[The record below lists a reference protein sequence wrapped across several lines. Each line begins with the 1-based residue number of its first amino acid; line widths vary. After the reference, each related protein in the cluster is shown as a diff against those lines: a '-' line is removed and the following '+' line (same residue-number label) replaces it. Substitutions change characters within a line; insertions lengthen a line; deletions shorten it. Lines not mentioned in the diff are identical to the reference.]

1 MTISMKKVFKLSMTI
16 IILLHLLSITHSHLM
31 AQTRS
36 IEEIRQEFTKNAMK
50 GWNNWENRHVFTWVD
65 MPDGLALKLL
75 FRTRELQ
82 KHPYWLSETW
92 VSNKESKTKYVFD
105 NILTPIA
112 KSYDGSYAEYI
123 LEWRGMTASIKSA
136 SVGGNLY
143 ILFSPISNTDK
154 PLCTILSVGMIYNK
168 HGKVY
173 KDGKIIRAE
182 LPGNKTVEI
191 KSTVQDE
198 DIGFNVMNPHYFY
211 YSDKELGFYTGP
223 EKSHDELIALINAS
237 KTAYN
242 KRTKEFGSLGE
253 TYNAMKN
260 VTAHNLVYDPM
271 NNRPIISVSRQWNE
285 VWGGFILFGWD
296 TYFASVMAAVD
307 DKDIAYANALAITN
321 DITGRGFIPNV
332 STTWMKSVDRSQ
344 PPVGSICVK
353 LIYEKH
359 PNKDFLHAVY
369 DNLLTWNRWWEKAR
383 NNQGFLSWG
392 SDKMPDVVNQ
402 NHTKKAAMFESGL
415 DNSPLFDSI
424 DFNEE
429 THMLDLASVGLLSL
443 YVADC
448 QSLEFIAKELG
459 KEDDAK
465 ELRKRAKLFGDKL
478 KEHWD
483 EENGIYRDINLQTG
497 KFSEHLAP
505 TSFYPLLTNIPN
517 KKQAER
523 LINEHFF
530 NKKEFFGEWMLPSI
544 SRDNPAFFDNVY
556 WRGRIWPP
564 MNFLV
569 YLGLRNYDF
578 PEARKVLAEK
588 SKELLLKNWEKH
600 HLVFENYNSV
610 TGVGG
615 DVDRTCPY
623 YSWGGLLG
631 LIALMEQGY
640 F

>member
-1 MTISMKKVFKLSMTI
+1 MKFEKTLCKPIIGV
-16 IILLHLLSITHSHLM
+16 IILVLFVSANLGAQIVTTEKIKQQITN
-31 AQTRS
+31 
-36 IEEIRQEFTKNAMK
+36 NALK

-65 MPDGLALKLL
+65 MPNGLALKLL

-82 KHPYWLSETW
+82 KHPYWLTETW

-105 NILTPIA
+105 NNLTPIA

-123 LEWRGMTASIKSA
+123 LEWRGMTANIKSA
-136 SVGGNLY
+136 SAGGNIF
-143 ILFSPISNTDK
+143 ILFTPVSNSDK
-154 PLCTILSVGMIYNK
+154 TLCTILSAGMMYNK
-168 HGKVY
+168 PGKVY
-173 KDGKIIRAE
+173 KDGNVIKAE
-182 LPGNKTVEI
+182 LPGKELLEI
-191 KSTVQDE
+191 KSTVRDE

-223 EKSHDELIALINAS
+223 DKTHDELVSLINKS
-237 KTAYN
+237 KLAYE
-242 KRTKEFGSLGE
+242 KRNLEFGELSE
-253 TYNAMKN
+253 AYNAMKN

-271 NNRPIISVSRQWNE
+271 NNRPVISVSRQWNE
-285 VWGGFILFGWD
+285 VWGGFILFDWD

-321 DITGRGFIPNV
+321 DITERGFIPNV
-332 STTWMKSVDRSQ
+332 STIWLKSVDRSQ

-359 PNKDFLHAVY
+359 PNKEFLMAVY

-383 NNQGFLSWG
+383 NNKGFLSWG

-424 DFNEE
+424 DFNPQ
-429 THMLDLASVGLLSL
+429 TNMLDLASVGLLSI

-448 QSLEFIAKELG
+448 QALACIASELG
-459 KEDDAK
+459 KTSDER
-465 ELRKRAKLFGDKL
+465 ELQERAKQFGEKL

-483 EENGIYRDINLQTG
+483 EENGIYRDIYTQTG
-497 KFSEHLAP
+497 EFSEHLAP
-505 TSFYPLLTNIPN
+505 TSFYPLLTTIPT
-517 KKQAER
+517 KKQADR
-523 LINEHFF
+523 MINEHFF
-530 NKKEFFGEWMLPSI
+530 NDKEFFGEWMIPSI
-544 SRDNPAFFDNVY
+544 SKDNPAYFDNVY

-564 MNFLV
+564 MNFLT
-569 YLGLRNYDF
+569 YLGLRNYDL
-578 PEARKVLAEK
+578 PEARKVLSEK
-588 SKELLLKNWEKH
+588 SMNLLLKNWKKH
-600 HLVFENYNSV
+600 NLVFENYNSE

-631 LIALMEQGY
+631 LITLMENGY
-640 F
+640 WD

>member
-1 MTISMKKVFKLSMTI
+1 MTKITIGKKYTTFILI
-16 IILLHLLSITHSHLM
+16 IFCVSFVSRLI
-31 AQTRS
+31 AQNS
-36 IEEIRQEFTKNAMK
+36 SSSGIKEKITKNALK

-82 KHPYWLSETW
+82 KHPYWLTETW

-105 NILTPIA
+105 NNLTPIA
-112 KSYDGSYAEYI
+112 KTYDGSYAEYI
-123 LEWRGMTASIKSA
+123 LEWRGMVANIKSA
-136 SVGGNLY
+136 SVDGNIY
-143 ILFSPISNTDK
+143 ILFTPVSNTDK
-154 PLCTILSVGMIYNK
+154 PLCTILSAGMMYNK
-168 HGKVY
+168 PGKVY
-173 KDGKIIRAE
+173 NDGNSIKAE

-191 KSTVQDE
+191 KSTVQPE
-198 DIGFNVMNPHYFY
+198 EISFNLMNPHYFY

-223 EKSHDELIALINAS
+223 DKTHIELVALIINS
-237 KTAYN
+237 KMAYE
-242 KRTKEFGSLGE
+242 KRNQEYGELAE

-285 VWGGFILFGWD
+285 VWGSFVLFDWD
-296 TYFASVMAAVD
+296 TYFAAVMAAFD
-307 DKDIAYANALAITN
+307 DKDMAYANALAITS
-321 DITGRGFIPNV
+321 DITEKGFIPNV
-332 STTWMKSVDRSQ
+332 SATWLKSVDRSQ

-359 PNKDFLHAVY
+359 PDKEFLQAVY

-392 SDKMPDVVNQ
+392 SGSIADVLNQ

-424 DFNEE
+424 DFNPQ
-429 THMLDLASVGLLSL
+429 THMLNLASVGLLSL

-448 QSLEFIAKELG
+448 QALAFIATELG
-459 KEDDAK
+459 KTEDVK
-465 ELRKRAKLFGDKL
+465 ELKQREKVFGEKL
-478 KEHWD
+478 KSHWD
-483 EENGIYRDINLQTG
+483 DKNGIYRDINLETG

-505 TSFYPLLTNIPN
+505 TSFYPLLTNIPT

-523 LINEHFF
+523 LLNEHFF
-530 NKKEFFGEWMLPSI
+530 NEKEFFGDWMLPSI

-588 SKELLLKNWEKH
+588 SKNLLLKNWEKH
-600 HLVFENYNSV
+600 RLVFENYNSV

-631 LIALMEQGY
+631 LIALMEEGY
-640 F
+640 W